1 MISIRW
7 QTARTQWARKKMY
20 QIWNSANIST
30 SPRKN
35 SRTSNFTGNFLCVHW
50 VNSCFRSGI
59 MENGSEFPKSE
70 MLSNCIIEAISAVL
84 SNSKRA
90 DSQAILDYINRHFA
104 TVVNQDDIDPM
115 IRKLPTSQKQN
126 VTHIFTKKIHVLKVM
141 VFKIMILKN
150 ILLPKPQ
157 LLIRHKQ
164 ILQILEQVFIL

>member
-1 MISIRW
+1 
-7 QTARTQWARKKMY
+7 
-20 QIWNSANIST
+20 
-30 SPRKN
+30 
-35 SRTSNFTGNFLCVHW
+35 
-50 VNSCFRSGI
+50 

-70 MLSNCIIEAISAVL
+70 MLSNCITEAISAVL

-104 TVVNQDDIDPM
+104 TVINQDDIDPM